1 MGDGAPQSSQQQQML
16 RNPPPFQQRHA
27 TNTNNNRQQQQG
39 QQQRQPALV
48 NDLTRHNNPPSSSSS
63 IIAMTQQ
70 QQQQSTNSS
79 SPTPSASLVNNPNK
93 GKALLPP
100 LQPQPRPPMSDV
112 QKKTLRRLDTY
123 VEVISAKLLEDVSKK
138 QQLSSMNIVPTAM
151 NGGSG
156 GKGGEKRQRDTRGNV
171 DVVSRYSSD
180 NLVCVFVCTYA
191 CVCFVSAT
199 MRMGGGEL
207 KGASG
212 RGGEGDLRR
221 ALNQPYINLNI
232 LLRQR
237 IWFIVALR

>member
-1 MGDGAPQSSQQQQML
+1 ML

-39 QQQRQPALV
+39 QH
-48 NDLTRHNNPPSSSSS
+48 DLTRHNNPPSSSSS
-63 IIAMTQQ
+63 IAMTQQ
-70 QQQQSTNSS
+70 QQQQQQQSTTSS

-180 NLVCVFVCTYA
+180 HLVCVFVCTYA

-212 RGGEGDLRR
+212 RGGKET
-221 ALNQPYINLNI
+221 
-232 LLRQR
+232 
-237 IWFIVALR
+237 